1 MENKKPTK
9 SNKSIVVVFA
19 VLLAA
24 AIGYSVYSYI
34 DSTAKE
40 TQLLAEKAAVT
51 KKLDALIVQ
60 YEKKIAES
68 NSLETELVAARANI
82 IAYRDSLASEKK
94 TSYLT
99 IKRYRSKVYKLEKQN
114 KALFAKIDAL
124 TASNEVLNKE
134 ITVAKDSITQMNVEN
149 VALTNNNEILKAK
162 VAIGAKLSIDKLKAV
177 AMKKS
182 SSGLSETTK
191 YKSTDAFRVSY
202 KIKKNELTT
211 PGDKIAYLVV
221 KNPEGAVV
229 TPKGRF
235 DRNGKE
241 NFYSATS
248 NVNYQNKETEVIF
261 ITDVEKDDM
270 MKGSYTFQV
279 YLEGAP
285 VGKTAVILRGSF
297 LGIF

>member
-9 SNKSIVVVFA
+9 SNKSIVIVLA
-19 VLLAA
+19 VLLAV
-24 AIGYSVYSYI
+24 AIGYSVYSFI
-34 DSTAKE
+34 DSAATE
-40 TQLLAEKAAVT
+40 TELLSEKAAVT
-51 KKLDALIVQ
+51 KKLDALLVQ

-68 NSLETELVAARANI
+68 DTLEAELVAARANI

-124 TASNEVLNKE
+124 TASNKVLNEE
-134 ITVAKDSITQMNVEN
+134 ITVAKDSIVQINVEN
-149 VALTNNNEILKAK
+149 VALTTKNEILKAK
-162 VAIGAKLSIDKLKAV
+162 VAIGARLSIVNLKAV

-191 YKSTDAFRVSY
+191 FKSTRAFRVSY
-202 KIKKNELTT
+202 KIKKNALTT
-211 PGDKIAYLVV
+211 PGDKLAYLVV

-235 DRNGKE
+235 DRKGKE
-241 NFYSATS
+241 TFYSSTT
-248 NVNYQNKETEVIF
+248 NVTYKNKETEVIF

-270 MKGSYTFQV
+270 MKGSYTFEV

-285 VGKTAVILRGSF
+285 VGKTAVLLRGSF